1 MRLKPAQIVVI
12 AVALGAGGLAA
23 MLMGGRREPAPVVQ
37 PTVAPEPTMRT
48 VDVLVAATE
57 VPMGKV
63 LTSEDLQWRRWPEEA
78 GSDNFVVRRAGDS
91 GQAAMDEAIGSIART
106 TFVQG
111 EPIRP
116 AKLIKGGRGFM
127 SAILAPGMRAVA
139 APIDDPSRG
148 AGAFIL
154 PNDRVDVILA
164 RRNVN
169 PAAQTDGMTHTS
181 ATVLRNVRVLAIDQ
195 VVEERNGEKTIVG
208 RTATLELT
216 PAQAES
222 LALAR
227 ELGTLSLALRSL
239 ADSARST
246 LAGEA
251 GDDGDPLFSARH
263 GGRLTIVRHG
273 QTQSVPA
280 TGQGA
285 E

>member
-23 MLMGGRREPAPVVQ
+23 MLMGDRRPPAPTPQQAVAPPPSV
-37 PTVAPEPTMRT
+37 PTVE
-48 VDVLVAATE
+48 VLVAAVDLPLGKIVAPGE
-57 VPMGKV
+57 VM
-63 LTSEDLQWRRWPEEA
+63 WRRWPEEA
-78 GSDNFVVRRAGDS
+78 GTGNFVVRRSGDT
-91 GQAAMDEAIGSIART
+91 GTAALDEVVGSIVRT
-106 TFVQG
+106 TFVAG

-116 AKLIKGGRGFM
+116 ARLVKGNRGFM
-127 SAILAPGMRAVA
+127 SAILTPGMRAIA

-164 RRNVN
+164 RRTGNA
-169 PAAQTDGMTHTS
+169 AAQAEGMTHSTS
-181 ATVLRNVRVLAIDQ
+181 TVLRNVRILAIDQ
-195 VVEERNGEKTIVG
+195 VVEERGGEKTIVG

-216 PAQAES
+216 PGQAET

-227 ELGTLSLALRSL
+227 ELGTLSLSLRSL
-239 ADSARST
+239 ADSAVSN

-251 GDDGDPLFSARH
+251 AGSGEALF
-263 GGRLTIVRHG
+263 GGNEGRIAIVRHG
-273 QTQSVPA
+273 VRSVA
-280 TGQGA
+280 GGQGP